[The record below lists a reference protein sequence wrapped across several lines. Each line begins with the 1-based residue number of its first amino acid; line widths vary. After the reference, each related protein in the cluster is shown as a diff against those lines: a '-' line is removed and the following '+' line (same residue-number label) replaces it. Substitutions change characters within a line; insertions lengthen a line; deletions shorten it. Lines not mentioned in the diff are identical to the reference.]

1 MFSEWWRTEWGKT
14 SFKFPDDGLVFD
26 YFIDGPEKK
35 GKHWREA
42 IGKYTHITGEGASFS
57 SIVVPTMD
65 TTRLTFL
72 IDDLST
78 RFKPV
83 MLVGGAGTAK
93 TTIFQDKLSK
103 LPEELMFFNINLNSF
118 TNAGSLQPIL
128 EQPLEK
134 KTGTMFAPP
143 GTKRV
148 CFLPCSTQTSI
159 TLSTHRFYSALSPL

>member
-1 MFSEWWRTEWGKT
+1 MATEWGKT

-26 YFIDGPEKK
+26 YFIDKADKK
-35 GKHWREA
+35 GQALARGHWYNIR
-42 IGKYTHITGEGASFS
+42 TSSGEGASFS

-78 RFKPV
+78 RYKPV

-103 LPEELMFFNINLNSF
+103 LPEE
-118 TNAGSLQPIL
+118 THVLQH
-128 EQPLEK
+128 QPQLIHQCRLI
-134 KTGTMFAPP
+134 AAHP
-143 GTKRV
+143 
-148 CFLPCSTQTSI
+148 
-159 TLSTHRFYSALSPL
+159 